1 MRVPAAVKSYRR
13 PDEDDSTDWSAAT
26 WDAGF
31 DPFLPV
37 SGLPFGATMQPGV
50 ETLAVT
56 AVEGYDAAANKQWSL
71 KAIFGADPNAVLKQF
86 NGQGVSIGVFDDGI
100 DKKHAALMSSYDAKS
115 ELTLY
120 GRKLDPTAGS
130 STTIGKHGTAVAGII
145 VADASTN
152 GGADTG
158 LAYGATITAVN
169 IFNGYFYNEIGQMY
183 KFDVTNNSYGWTTKW
198 CDALSGYVG
207 STEWN
212 AYKTAVTYGRDGLGT
227 VIVAA
232 AGNSWSTKTQTA
244 HTEMGSTRWVI
255 DVGATQSNGDIAAY
269 STRGSNVL
277 VSAPTG
283 VYTTDR
289 VGSAGYS
296 TTDYVSSF
304 GGTSAAAP
312 AVTAVVADMLSAD
325 SDLGWR
331 DIQKILAITANN
343 THSAGA
349 KTFTTAAT
357 GNMAYGWTVNGAVYD
372 QVNGG
377 GLHFSND
384 YGFGQID
391 GHAAIREAEVWHY
404 FSAYST
410 SANEVA
416 IRATS
421 AQASTITAGKVATF
435 TLNITKAEEVENA
448 ALTLNLTS
456 SNLNGLKIELISP
469 SGTDSILLSPSSG
482 TQSASGLTWSLASH
496 AFLGENSVGTWTVK
510 VTDMNAKDTARIAG
524 VTLDL
529 YGSATPTN
537 QVYHYTDDVFATLA
551 YDPSLLKLDDTSSLA
566 KWIDTAP
573 MSAGNLVLDLVS
585 GHTST
590 MNGKAFVTIANN
602 VTVNNAT
609 VADGTAIVYGND
621 NANTIVAGQGTAT
634 VQLGAGND
642 TLYAGYGVL
651 TAAGGAGRDTFAYD
665 HAGFGVSTILDFQLG
680 LDRIDLRGIATS
692 FAALK
697 VVDLGASIKIV
708 VDGVGDASTLAN
720 MDQMR
725 LTANDFLFA

>member
-1 MRVPAAVKSYRR
+1 MRVPAAIKSYRR

-26 WDAGF
+26 WDSGF
-31 DPFLPV
+31 DTFVPPA
-37 SGLPFGATMQPGV
+37 GLPFGGAMQPGLS
-50 ETLAVT
+50 TLAVT
-56 AVEGYDAAANKQWSL
+56 AVEGYNAAANKQWSL

-100 DKKHAALMSSYDAKS
+100 DKKHAALMSSYDATS
-115 ELTLY
+115 EIVLF
-120 GRKLDPTAGS
+120 GRKLDPAAGS
-130 STTIGKHGTAVAGII
+130 STTIGKHGTSVAGII
-145 VADASTN
+145 AADSSTN
-152 GGADTG
+152 GGLDTG

-169 IFNGYFYNEIGQMY
+169 VFNGFFYNEIALMNR
-183 KFDVTNNSYGWTTKW
+183 FDVTNNSYGWTTKW
-198 CDALSGYVG
+198 VDPIAGFVG
-207 STEWN
+207 SAEWN
-212 AYKTAVTYGRDGLGT
+212 AYRTAVTTGRDGLGT

-232 AGNSWSTKTQTA
+232 AGNSWSTQTQTG
-244 HTEMGSTRWVI
+244 HTEMGSTRWVV
-255 DVGATQSNGDIAAY
+255 DVGATLTNGDVASY

-296 TTDYVSSF
+296 TTDYTSSF
-304 GGTSAAAP
+304 GGTSAATP

-325 SDLGWR
+325 GDLGWR
-331 DIQKILAITANN
+331 DIQKILAVTANN
-343 THSAGA
+343 TQSAGA

-384 YGFGQID
+384 VGFGQVD

-482 TQSASGLTWSLASH
+482 TQSGSGLTWSLASH
-496 AFLGENSVGTWTVK
+496 AFLGESSVGKW
-510 VTDMNAKDTARIAG
+510 AAARS
-524 VTLDL
+524 
-529 YGSATPTN
+529 SASPARRQNST
-537 QVYHYTDDVFATLA
+537 
-551 YDPSLLKLDDTSSLA
+551 TS
-566 KWIDTAP
+566 
-573 MSAGNLVLDLVS
+573 
-585 GHTST
+585 
-590 MNGKAFVTIANN
+590 
-602 VTVNNAT
+602 
-609 VADGTAIVYGND
+609 
-621 NANTIVAGQGTAT
+621 
-634 VQLGAGND
+634 
-642 TLYAGYGVL
+642 
-651 TAAGGAGRDTFAYD
+651 
-665 HAGFGVSTILDFQLG
+665 
-680 LDRIDLRGIATS
+680 
-692 FAALK
+692 
-697 VVDLGASIKIV
+697 
-708 VDGVGDASTLAN
+708 
-720 MDQMR
+720 
-725 LTANDFLFA
+725 